1 MEKLLIICGPTA
13 SGKTTLAVALAKKY
27 NGELVNADS
36 RQLYQ
41 GLSVVTGKDL
51 PYGATPT
58 VVSRVVHH
66 GRQFPIFKY
75 DIDGVSLWI
84 YDLLPFDVSVSISL
98 YRLAAQAAIANIRKR
113 GKLPILI
120 GGSGLYIRSV
130 VDDIET
136 IDVPQNEAIR
146 NTLKDVAV
154 TVLQENLRRL
164 DIHKFEGMNHSDQNN
179 PRRLIRAIE
188 IAQFYKDGGKVAHK
202 DMQTVDALWVGLRRT
217 DESLRVAIGERVET
231 RWQDGAVDEI
241 RQMLAQNNSPSAV
254 SSLGVASI
262 RGYIDGKSSE
272 LQAKKNWE
280 KEEVAYAKR
289 QMIWF
294 KKNSQIQW
302 FDVVENSLYDQ
313 VEKRVGAWYTKS

>member
-13 SGKTTLAVALAKKY
+13 SGKTSLAVALAKKF

-51 PYGATPT
+51 PYNASPT
-58 VVSRVVHH
+58 IVSHVAHH
-66 GRQFPIFKY
+66 GRQFPIVTY
-75 DIDGVSLWI
+75 DVNGVSLWI
-84 YDLLPFDVSVSISL
+84 YDLLPTDVSVSISL
-98 YRLAAQAAIANIRKR
+98 YRLAAQMAIANIRKR
-113 GKLPILI
+113 GKLPILV

-136 IDVPQNEAIR
+136 IDVPQNEQMR
-146 NTLKDVAV
+146 NRLNDV
-154 TVLQENLRRL
+154 TINVLQEHLRRL

-188 IAQFYKDGGKVAHK
+188 IAQFYIDGGKVTHK
-202 DMQTVDALWVGLRRT
+202 DIRSIDTLWVGLRRT
-217 DESLRVAIGERVET
+217 DESLRAAIGERVEN
-231 RWQDGAVDEI
+231 RWQDGAVDEV
-241 RQMLAQNNSPSAV
+241 RQMLTQNNSASAI

-262 RGYIDGKSSE
+262 QGYVDGTYSE
-272 LQAKKNWE
+272 QEAKKNWE
-280 KEEVAYAKR
+280 KEEVTYAKR

-294 KKNSQIQW
+294 KKNSQIRW
-302 FDVVENSLYDQ
+302 FDVVGNTLYDQ
-313 VEKRVGAWYTKS
+313 VVKRVSAWYTKP